1 MSQSVG
7 VTGNAG
13 AAAGMSGIPGF
24 PVGPPPSNTVNTGNV
39 TAKSAHAMLI
49 SVALELAFV
58 VVATM
63 LGGISDSWAT
73 GILTLMLALLV
84 LRGLFQV
91 NVFGS
96 FVNAN
101 PLVPNRGTSQQ
112 QQAKTASYAI

>member
-1 MSQSVG
+1 MTQPVG
-7 VTGNAG
+7 VTGTAG

-24 PVGPPPSNTVNTGNV
+24 PVYSGPTVANGTGSV
-39 TAKSAHAMLI
+39 TASSAHKMLI

-63 LGGISDSWAT
+63 LAGISDTWAT

-91 NVFGS
+91 NVFGK
-96 FVNAN
+96 FVNTN
-101 PLVPNRGTSQQ
+101 NLVPNRGTSAQQ
-112 QQAKTASYAI
+112 QQAKTTAI